1 MDTTLH
7 TAKIINITV
16 IRVNILTLLK
26 WSIDQD
32 RWYNKLQYQNLEKQE
47 NINYFLNT
55 VFLEK

>member
-1 MDTTLH
+1 MDTTSH